1 LRGYELS
8 VVAPTSPSIDVV
20 LDNAK
25 RSLAVQD
32 DQIKALD
39 AKANF
44 SLATA
49 TLLTTAIAAVNKSVL
64 DRTTAAIQAADTI
77 ARALSEGKT
86 PPTYIPPPNPTAV
99 QTAFWLGIA
108 AALIYV
114 LVIVSSFLAYR
125 LREYRLAPDATKFLW
140 QHSQPELTTKRLLAG
155 ALAKYAAYNDK
166 AIADKV
172 AWTQR
177 TLILLVTEAV
187 LLLLLTATQIF
198 L

>member
-1 LRGYELS
+1 
-8 VVAPTSPSIDVV
+8 VVAPASPSIDVV

-25 RSLAVQD
+25 RSLAIQD

-64 DRTTAAIQAADTI
+64 DRTTAAIQAADAT
-77 ARALSEGKT
+77 ARALAENKPVPT
-86 PPTYIPPPNPTAV
+86 PISPPNPVVV
-99 QTAFWLGIA
+99 QLAFWLGIV
-108 AALIYV
+108 AALVYL
-114 LVIVSSFLAYR
+114 LVVVSSFMAYR
-125 LREYRLAPDATKFLW
+125 LREYRLAPDATKLLW

-155 ALAKYAAYNDK
+155 ALAKYAVYNDK

-177 TLILLVTEAV
+177 TLILLVMEAV